1 MNSSPQVDL
10 DELDDEE
17 APCVVLRNMSIGD
30 VCPKE
35 SEETPQAQDQPSSS
49 MQASPPT
56 QNEDEAQDDEGEDQE
71 DEPPQEEDNDQGGD
85 ANDQDEEDEQVTRP
99 PHPRVHQ
106 ATQRDHPVNTILGDI
121 HKGVTTRSRVA
132 HFCEHY
138 SFVSSI
144 EPHRVEEALQD
155 SDWVMAMQEELNNFT
170 RNEVWH
176 LVPCPNQNV
185 VGTKWVFRNKQDEH
199 GVVTRNKARLVA
211 KGYSQVE
218 GLDFG
223 ETYAPIARL
232 ESIRILLAYAT
243 YHGFKLYQMDVKSAF
258 LNGPIKEEV
267 YVEQPPGFKDS
278 EYPNHVYK
286 LSKALYGLKQAPRA
300 WYECLRDFLITNGFK
315 VGKADPTLFTKT
327 LENDL
332 FVCQIYVEDIIFGST
347 NESTCE
353 EFSRIMTQKF
363 EMSMMGELKYFLGFQ
378 VKQLQEGTFI
388 SQTKYIQD
396 ILNKFG
402 MKDAKPIKTPMGTN
416 GHLDLDTRGKSVDQK
431 VYRSMIG
438 SLLYLCASRPDIML
452 SVCMCARFQ
461 VDPKEAHLRAI
472 KRILRYLVYTPKFGL
487 WYPRGST
494 FDLIGYSDADWAGC
508 KINRKSTSGTC
519 QFLGRSL
526 VPWASKKQNSVA
538 LSTAEAEYIAASH
551 CCAQLLWMRQTLRD
565 YGYKLTKVPLLCD
578 NESAIRMADNLVEHS
593 RTKHIAIRY
602 HFLRDHQQ
610 KGDIEIAYINTKEQ
624 LADIFT
630 KPLDEQTFTKLRHE
644 LNILDSRNFY

>member
-1 MNSSPQVDL
+1 VFDETNGSQVEQVDL
-10 DELDDEE
+10 DELGDEE
-17 APCVVLRNMSIGD
+17 APCVKLRNMSIGD

-35 SEETPQAQDQPSSS
+35 SEEPSNTQDQPSSS
-49 MQASPPT
+49 MEASPPT
-56 QNEDEAQDDEGEDQE
+56 QNEDEAQDGEEEDQE
-71 DEPPQEEDNDQGGD
+71 DEPPQDDDNDQGGD
-85 ANDQDEEDEQVTRP
+85 ANDQDKEDEQDPRP

-106 ATQRDHPVNTILGDI
+106 AIQQDHPVDTILCDI

-155 SDWVMAMQEELNNFT
+155 LDWVVAMQEELNNFT

-176 LVPCPNQNV
+176 LVPRPNQNV

-199 GVVTRNKARLVA
+199 GVVTRNKARLMA

-223 ETYAPIARL
+223 ETCAPVARL

-267 YVEQPPGFKDS
+267 YVEQPPGFEDS
-278 EYPNHVYK
+278 EYPNHVYR

-300 WYECLRDFLITNGFK
+300 WYECLRDFLVANGYK

-332 FVCQIYVEDIIFGST
+332 FVCQIYVDDIIFGST
-347 NESTCE
+347 NESICE
-353 EFSRIMTQKF
+353 EFSRIMRQKF

-402 MKDAKPIKTPMGTN
+402 MKNDKPIKTPMGTN
-416 GHLDLDTRGKSVDQK
+416 GHLDLDMGGKSVDQK

-461 VDPKEAHLRAI
+461 ADPKEAHLTVV

-526 VPWASKKQNSVA
+526 VSWASKKKNSVA
-538 LSTAEAEYIAASH
+538 LSTVEAEYISTGH
-551 CCAQLLWMRQTLRD
+551 CCAQLIWMRQTLRD
-565 YGYKLTKVPLLCD
+565 YVSHPGFRGPQPG
-578 NESAIRMADNLVEHS
+578 REHN
-593 RTKHIAIRY
+593 
-602 HFLRDHQQ
+602 HQVC
-610 KGDIEIAYINTKEQ
+610 
-624 LADIFT
+624 
-630 KPLDEQTFTKLRHE
+630 
-644 LNILDSRNFY
+644 